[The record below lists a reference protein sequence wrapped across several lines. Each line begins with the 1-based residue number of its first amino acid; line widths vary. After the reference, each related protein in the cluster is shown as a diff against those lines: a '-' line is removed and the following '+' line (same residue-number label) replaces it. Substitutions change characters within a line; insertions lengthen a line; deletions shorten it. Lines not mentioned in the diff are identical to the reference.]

1 MQQFDA
7 GIEKFD
13 DLAFEYPSFDK
24 AHFVYAGQYYF
35 YREPSLASILSA
47 RIRKF
52 KSEKINL
59 LCEKTI
65 YFDHFTLTPPLLTM
79 LSMWRIQLITK
90 EKMESFCKG
99 ELKYGDGHDEKS
111 GDDDIEAFFN
121 NLQNGKACDERILS
135 YFLPK
140 LTNKEVKLTEEN
152 DKMLLETFSAHF
164 RDDLNVDIDEAE
176 MKKSESKTKFVRGC
190 CLRETVSL
198 IIN

>member
-24 AHFVYAGQYYF
+24 DHFVYAGQYYF
-35 YREPSLASILSA
+35 YSEPTLASILSA

-52 KSEKINL
+52 KSDKIKSG
-59 LCEKTI
+59 KTI

-111 GDDDIEAFFN
+111 GDDDIEAFLN

-140 LTNKEVKLTEEN
+140 LTNKEVKLIEVN
-152 DKMLLETFSAHF
+152 DKMLLETFSSHF
-164 RDDLNVDIDEAE
+164 RNDLNVDIDKAE
-176 MKKSESKTKFVRGC
+176 MKKSESKSKFVRGC

-198 IIN
+198 TIN